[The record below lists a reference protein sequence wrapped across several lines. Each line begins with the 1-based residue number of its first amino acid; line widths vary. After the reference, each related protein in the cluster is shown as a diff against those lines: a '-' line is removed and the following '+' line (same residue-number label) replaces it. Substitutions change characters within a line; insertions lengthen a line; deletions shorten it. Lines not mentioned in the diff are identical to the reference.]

1 MKYLTFGDILDF
13 AKVLERDGVPEKE
26 IWALPVYIG
35 DDQELNGIHTA
46 GYREM
51 IEPADPDYKDIVELI
66 NEDTTNC
73 IKLEGRAI
81 LIS

>member
-1 MKYLTFGDILDF
+1 MYLIFGQILQLIREMKDSGMTD
-13 AKVLERDGVPEKE
+13 EE
-26 IWALPVYIG
+26 IKGLPVYIG
-35 DDQELNGIHTA
+35 NDQELNGIHTA
-46 GYREM
+46 GYRDM
-51 IEPADPDYKDIVELI
+51 IDPADPDWEEIVELI

>member
-1 MKYLTFGDILDF
+1 MYLIFGSILQLARELKD
-13 AKVLERDGVPEKE
+13 EGMTDDE
-26 IWALPVYIG
+26 IKGLPVYIG
-35 DDQELNGIHTA
+35 NDQELNGIHTA
-46 GYREM
+46 GYRDL
-51 IEPADPDYKDIVELI
+51 IEPGDPDCRDIIELI

>member
-1 MKYLTFGDILDF
+1 MYLIFGQILQLAREMKDSGMTD
-13 AKVLERDGVPEKE
+13 EE
-26 IWALPVYIG
+26 IKGLPVYIG
-35 DDQELNGIHTA
+35 NDQELNGIHTA
-46 GYREM
+46 GYRDM
-51 IEPADPDYKDIVELI
+51 IDPDDPDCRSIVELI

>member
-1 MKYLTFGDILDF
+1 MYLIFGRILQL
-13 AKVLERDGVPEKE
+13 AREMRDSGMTDEE
-26 IWALPVYIG
+26 IKGLPVYIG
-35 DDQELNGIHTA
+35 NDQELNGIHTA
-46 GYREM
+46 GYSEM

-73 IKLEGRAI
+73 IELEGRAI